1 MTLTLILCDD
11 GRTVE
16 RHTDIGADVLT
27 LLPRHDDDAPSPR
40 QALHERRKAGLE
52 NAWQRRPSQAMRRRM
67 SDQGKPLGVVEQ
79 AQQDAMAAD
88 PVNVHATARFC
99 NRIMRDAET
108 LPVRRGDPHCGE
120 VLKACHAFA
129 SWYRARAATHLHPG
143 MASQL
148 AAIGTAY
155 RIAANVL
162 WDRMLRCVDGVDDL
176 PPTRR
181 ARVIVSEPVSVR
193 DATSA
198 VYVCEQCDAI
208 SDDLVD

>member
-1 MTLTLILCDD
+1 MTLTLIVTDQS
-11 GRTVE
+11 GTVE

-27 LLPRHDDDAPSPR
+27 LLPRHQGERPAR
-40 QALHERRKAGLE
+40 LVLHERRKAGLE
-52 NAWQRRPSQAMRRRM
+52 NAWQRRPSQAMRKRL

-108 LPVRRGDPHCGE
+108 LPVRRRDPHCGE
-120 VLKACHAFA
+120 VLKACHTFA
-129 SWYRARAATHLHPG
+129 SWYRARAATHVHPG

-176 PPTRR
+176 PTHK
-181 ARVIVSEPVSVR
+181 ARVIVSDPVSVR

-198 VYVCEQCDAI
+198 VYVCEECDAI